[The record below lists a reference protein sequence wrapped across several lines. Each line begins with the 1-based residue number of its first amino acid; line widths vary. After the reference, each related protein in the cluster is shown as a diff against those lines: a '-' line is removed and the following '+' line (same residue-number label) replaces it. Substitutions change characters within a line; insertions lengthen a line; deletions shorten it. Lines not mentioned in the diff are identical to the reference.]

1 MSTRKK
7 AQEIAVPDGR
17 AIRQAVPPYEPTL
30 EEIRARAYEAY
41 VQRGRID
48 GFDLDHWLQAE
59 IELRESYK
67 TRTD

>member
-7 AQEIAVPDGR
+7 LQNLAVTDGR
-17 AIRQAVPPYEPTL
+17 PMDRAVPPYEPTL

-48 GFDLDHWLQAE
+48 GFDLDNWLQAE
-59 IELRESYK
+59 NELRESYK
-67 TRTD
+67 KRTD

>member
-7 AQEIAVPDGR
+7 SQNLAVPDGR
-17 AIRQAVPPYEPTL
+17 PMDRAVPPYEPTL

-48 GFDLDHWLQAE
+48 GFDLENWLQAE
-59 IELRESYK
+59 NELRESYK
-67 TRTD
+67 KRTD